1 MICFCAVKEEEE
13 RRESNCSH
21 RAHLSNPSP
30 LLRVLGLR
38 IPWLRGGRVGG
49 TLELKPPPP
58 TAAAAAPMGDVQ
70 VDVVPENC
78 RVVRYE
84 LLLNSGH
91 NFICDGGGRG
101 KKKYIHL

>member
-1 MICFCAVKEEEE
+1 MKEEEE

-30 LLRVLGLR
+30 LAASVG
-38 IPWLRGGRVGG
+38 IEDAVASGGRVGG
-49 TLELKPPPP
+49 TLELNPSPP

-78 RVVRYE
+78 RFIRCE

-91 NFICDGGGRG
+91 NFI
-101 KKKYIHL
+101 